1 MKKIKFL
8 FIALTITF
16 SLNLVMPVI
25 YAEDEIK
32 DNNDNII
39 SEDKEKEEI
48 LKLIDA
54 YLEEINEKIDLMD
67 KNISNSKEQKEFEYY
82 PAIRLNIDTPMFG
95 LTSVVENKLRV
106 KRDISTSDVASQYS
120 IRDIVNNRKIRLP
133 DSYLASI
140 VMSTKEINID
150 STMTLPQSKIT
161 LAKCIQYLSQVNS
174 VDEYINTQTNNIFR
188 DYISNDKKNNIRD
201 IKDRVRKVSN
211 DLVGISDKIRIL
223 SFLGIDV
230 NEQYNKYLE
239 LAKDLYNIKNGT
251 KNTLILDSDLNTLTR
266 NSLTNES
273 NVLDLNTNVTNLY
286 ESSLEDIDY
295 KLFLEN
301 IVKNYESKIS
311 TINSYIEAS
320 KKVTKKIEEGKEEK
334 ITTVNYE
341 VTSIATLDYLKTV
354 LEEVNKELTELKKE
368 NNIKD
373 DQEKV
378 EESKDDKEEK
388 TKEELKQEKAKKI
401 EENSKKINI
410 IYNKYKEVLSREY
423 KFYTSNINMLLKNSN
438 DRISAVIAEINSGI
452 DIDNAIFGYTKYI
465 YIDLPEN
472 LEKYIEEN
480 NIDSIIELENLISLL
495 KKEIVDL
502 SNKNIKITKIYNKIL
517 EEALKS

>member
-8 FIALTITF
+8 FIALAITF

-67 KNISNSKEQKEFEYY
+67 KNIANSKEQKEFEYY

-120 IRDIVNNRKIRLP
+120 IRDIVSNRKIRLP

-140 VMSTKEINID
+140 VMTTKEIDID
-150 STMTLPQSKIT
+150 SSMTLPQAKIT

-174 VDEYINTQTNNIFR
+174 VDDYINTQTNNIFR

-211 DLVGISDKIRIL
+211 ELVGISDKIRIL

-239 LAKDLYNIKNGT
+239 LTKDLYNIKNGT

-273 NVLDLNTNVTNLY
+273 NVIDLNSNVTALY

-311 TINSYIEAS
+311 TINSYIESS
-320 KKVTKKIEEGKEEK
+320 KKVTKKIEDGKEEK

-354 LEEVNKELTELKKE
+354 LEDVNKELTELKK
-368 NNIKD
+368 NNLD
-373 DQEKV
+373 ESNQEKV
-378 EESKDDKEEK
+378 EDSEENKEEK
-388 TKEELKQEKAKKI
+388 TKEELKQEKAQKI
-401 EENSKKINI
+401 EDNSKKVNI
-410 IYNKYKEVLSREY
+410 EYNKYKEVLSREY

-438 DRISAVIAEINSGI
+438 DKISAVIAEINSGI
-452 DIDNAIFGYTKYI
+452 DIDNDIFGYTKYI

-472 LEKYIEEN
+472 LEKYIDEN

-495 KKEIVDL
+495 KKEIIDL
-502 SNKNIKITKIYNKIL
+502 SNKNMKITKIYNKIL

>member
-8 FIALTITF
+8 FIALAITF

-67 KNISNSKEQKEFEYY
+67 KNIANSKEQKEFEYY

-120 IRDIVNNRKIRLP
+120 IRDIVNNKKIRLP

-140 VMSTKEINID
+140 VMTTKEIDID
-150 STMTLPQSKIT
+150 SSMTLPQAKIT

-174 VDEYINTQTNNIFR
+174 VDDYINTQTNNIFR

-211 DLVGISDKIRIL
+211 ELVGISDKIRIL

-239 LAKDLYNIKNGT
+239 LTKDLYNIKNGT

-273 NVLDLNTNVTNLY
+273 NVIDLNSNVTALY

-311 TINSYIEAS
+311 TINSYIESS
-320 KKVTKKIEEGKEEK
+320 KKVTKKIEDGKEEK

-354 LEEVNKELTELKKE
+354 LEDVNKELTELKK
-368 NNIKD
+368 NNLD
-373 DQEKV
+373 EGNQEKLEDS
-378 EESKDDKEEK
+378 EENKEEK
-388 TKEELKQEKAKKI
+388 TKEELKQEKAQKI
-401 EENSKKINI
+401 EENSKRVNI
-410 IYNKYKEVLSREY
+410 VYNKYKEVLSREY

-438 DRISAVIAEINSGI
+438 DKISAVIAEINSGI
-452 DIDNAIFGYTKYI
+452 DIDNDIFGYTKYI

-472 LEKYIEEN
+472 LQKYIDEN
-480 NIDSIIELENLISLL
+480 NIDSVLELNNLNNLL
-495 KKEIVDL
+495 KKELNNL
-502 SNKNIKITKIYNKIL
+502 STKNTEINKLYEKVLKET
-517 EEALKS
+517 LKS

>member
-8 FIALTITF
+8 FIALAITF

-67 KNISNSKEQKEFEYY
+67 KNIANSKEQKEFEYY

-120 IRDIVNNRKIRLP
+120 IRDIVNNKKIRLP

-140 VMSTKEINID
+140 VMTTKEIDID
-150 STMTLPQSKIT
+150 SSMTLPQAKIT

-174 VDEYINTQTNNIFR
+174 VDDYINTQTNNIFR

-211 DLVGISDKIRIL
+211 ELVGISDKIRIL

-239 LAKDLYNIKNGT
+239 LTKDLYNIKNGT

-273 NVLDLNTNVTNLY
+273 NVIDLNSNVTALY

-311 TINSYIEAS
+311 TINSYIESS
-320 KKVTKKIEEGKEEK
+320 KKVTKKIEDGKEEK

-354 LEEVNKELTELKKE
+354 LEDVNKELTELKK
-368 NNIKD
+368 NNLD
-373 DQEKV
+373 EGNQEKLEDS
-378 EESKDDKEEK
+378 EENKEEK
-388 TKEELKQEKAKKI
+388 TKEELKQEKAQKI
-401 EENSKKINI
+401 EENSKRVNI
-410 IYNKYKEVLSREY
+410 VYNKYKEVLSREY

-438 DRISAVIAEINSGI
+438 DKISAVIAEINSGI
-452 DIDNAIFGYTKYI
+452 DIDNDIFGYTKYI

-472 LEKYIEEN
+472 LEKYIDEN

-495 KKEIVDL
+495 KKEIIDL
-502 SNKNIKITKIYNKIL
+502 SNKNMKITKIYNKIL

>member
-495 KKEIVDL
+495 KKEI
-502 SNKNIKITKIYNKIL
+502 
-517 EEALKS
+517 KSTL

>member
-133 DSYLASI
+133 DSYLAPI

-301 IVKNYESKIS
+301 IVNNYESKIS

-410 IYNKYKEVLSREY
+410 VYNKYKEVLSREY